1 VVSEPTLF
9 EEAPVEEA
17 QTGQERAAD
26 AAPALVVVVHGIPGP
41 QGSKSHKGGGRMVE
55 SSAKVKPWRVAV
67 VDAAVEARQK
77 VEGYQPLTGAVA
89 LSMTFTLARPKS
101 HFGTGRNAG
110 VLRPSAPRRPSVKPD
125 LSKLVRATEDALT
138 TALVYRDDAQVVDYV
153 GLGKYYETD
162 HGTVPDVLDSPGCV
176 IRVWALPER
185 GAS

>member
-1 VVSEPTLF
+1 VSEPTLF
-9 EEAPVEEA
+9 EEETPAEE
-17 QTGQERAAD
+17 TAAD
-26 AAPALVVVVHGIPGP
+26 AAPALVIVVHGIPGP
-41 QGSKSHKGGGRMVE
+41 QGSKTHKGGGRMVE

-67 VDAAVEARQK
+67 VEAAVEARQK
-77 VEGYQPLTGAVA
+77 VEGFQPIAGAVA
-89 LSMTFTLARPKS
+89 LSMTFTVARTKG

-110 VLRPSAPRRPSVKPD
+110 VLRPSAPRRPAVRPD

-138 TALVYRDDAQVVDYV
+138 TALVYRDDAQVVDYC
-153 GLGKYYETD
+153 GLGKWYETE